1 MPSRC
6 RSVLLSL
13 CLFALIIAPL
23 WAQTSLSGA
32 LGGGVRDAHGAAVAG
47 ARIAAVN
54 QETGER
60 VEVQSGADGSYRFL
74 ELKPG
79 EYRLRVTAV
88 GFADWLL
95 ERATVEVGR
104 RTEVAVTLN
113 VAGHKETVEVREEAP
128 AVNTATPDFASNLTT
143 ATLENLPINGRRWSN
158 FALLTPGAN
167 LDGDFG
173 LISFRGIS
181 GLLNNSMVDG
191 ADNNQAFYSEERGRT
206 RISYVIS
213 QASVREFQVNTAN
226 FGAEYGRAA
235 GAVVNS
241 VTRSGG
247 EHFHGHL
254 FYYDRDN
261 RLGATNAFTVV
272 PVQVNGA
279 WTTEHVKPL
288 DRRQQMGGAVG
299 GPIVTSSI
307 PKDKLF
313 YYVSADVQ
321 RRDYPGVGAAGN
333 PSRLFAPPCVTRA
346 HYNIMSVANRALV
359 QVCTYD
365 ELYTLTR
372 NVMPLY
378 STDSQAITAFD
389 SGIQYLNSL
398 LGEVPRRAD
407 HQIYFAK
414 LDYRLRHRQLLS
426 VSYNHVSWGSPAGV
440 QTEPVVQ
447 RGVASF
453 GYSGVQ
459 VDMLSARLTS
469 ILNSHLTSQLRYSL
483 SRDYEYQTPQKPAP
497 GEPVGANGLA
507 PQVNVLNDSSGFS
520 FGTPA
525 TMPQRA
531 LPDEFRNEVA
541 ETVSWLHG
549 RHLVKFG
556 GDLNLV
562 RDRMNNLYAA
572 NGAYSYSYRD
582 DFFADLYQWQN
593 QTGTLFRG
601 YSSFDEGFGPVAWSF
616 HTLDTAVFAQ
626 DEWRV
631 ARRLVLSFG
640 LRWEHEAMPAP
651 QAPNVLLPGTES
663 FPAFYGNFGPRF
675 GFAWDPTG
683 TGKTAVRGGYGIFY
697 ARINNSTISSA
708 LTNTG
713 AATAQRTYQFC
724 YTVTSYCSLVGPVF
738 PNLSAGDPYTTSLGG
753 NVVEFARNMRE
764 PSIQQADLIVER
776 AVAHNTILSASY
788 LLSLARELPNFIDTN
803 LDPAS
808 RVQVEYT
815 FDSDYYSGA
824 QGPYYG
830 HKLIVPVYK
839 SRLNSAFQT
848 ITEIRSNV
856 NASYNAFVVQL
867 HKVVSEGLG
876 FRVNYTWSH
885 ALDNNQSSTTYTTY
899 NNTLSPAPFTY
910 YYDGVAHTV
919 TRPDYGNSTFDVRQ
933 RLNATMHWSPRP
945 LRHHHGV
952 MHTALNHWTISPI
965 VQVATGRPFSEY
977 VSGNP
982 PVSTCAG
989 CLGYMGTG
997 GNLRLPFLQRNS
1009 FRMGDFYN
1017 VDLRLLRRIRIN
1029 EHQHVE
1035 VLAEAFNLFNHQ
1047 NITSRSHTYYTVYKS
1062 TLEYDSNFDTP
1073 TGAANT
1079 IYREREVQLGVRWYF

>member
-32 LGGGVRDAHGAAVAG
+32 LGGGVRDAHGAAVAR

-167 LDGDFG
+167 MDGDFG

-426 VSYNHVSWGSPAGV
+426 VSYN
-440 QTEPVVQ
+440 
-447 RGVASF
+447 
-453 GYSGVQ
+453 
-459 VDMLSARLTS
+459 
-469 ILNSHLTSQLRYSL
+469 
-483 SRDYEYQTPQKPAP
+483 
-497 GEPVGANGLA
+497 
-507 PQVNVLNDSSGFS
+507 
-520 FGTPA
+520 
-525 TMPQRA
+525 
-531 LPDEFRNEVA
+531 
-541 ETVSWLHG
+541 
-549 RHLVKFG
+549 
-556 GDLNLV
+556 
-562 RDRMNNLYAA
+562 
-572 NGAYSYSYRD
+572 
-582 DFFADLYQWQN
+582 
-593 QTGTLFRG
+593 
-601 YSSFDEGFGPVAWSF
+601 
-616 HTLDTAVFAQ
+616 
-626 DEWRV
+626 
-631 ARRLVLSFG
+631 
-640 LRWEHEAMPAP
+640 
-651 QAPNVLLPGTES
+651 
-663 FPAFYGNFGPRF
+663 
-675 GFAWDPTG
+675 
-683 TGKTAVRGGYGIFY
+683 
-697 ARINNSTISSA
+697 
-708 LTNTG
+708 
-713 AATAQRTYQFC
+713 
-724 YTVTSYCSLVGPVF
+724 
-738 PNLSAGDPYTTSLGG
+738 
-753 NVVEFARNMRE
+753 
-764 PSIQQADLIVER
+764 
-776 AVAHNTILSASY
+776 
-788 LLSLARELPNFIDTN
+788 LSLI
-803 LDPAS
+803 
-808 RVQVEYT
+808 
-815 FDSDYYSGA
+815 
-824 QGPYYG
+824 
-830 HKLIVPVYK
+830 HI
-839 SRLNSAFQT
+839 
-848 ITEIRSNV
+848 
-856 NASYNAFVVQL
+856 
-867 HKVVSEGLG
+867 
-876 FRVNYTWSH
+876 
-885 ALDNNQSSTTYTTY
+885 
-899 NNTLSPAPFTY
+899 
-910 YYDGVAHTV
+910 
-919 TRPDYGNSTFDVRQ
+919 
-933 RLNATMHWSPRP
+933 
-945 LRHHHGV
+945 
-952 MHTALNHWTISPI
+952 
-965 VQVATGRPFSEY
+965 
-977 VSGNP
+977 
-982 PVSTCAG
+982 
-989 CLGYMGTG
+989 
-997 GNLRLPFLQRNS
+997 
-1009 FRMGDFYN
+1009 
-1017 VDLRLLRRIRIN
+1017 
-1029 EHQHVE
+1029 
-1035 VLAEAFNLFNHQ
+1035 
-1047 NITSRSHTYYTVYKS
+1047 
-1062 TLEYDSNFDTP
+1062 
-1073 TGAANT
+1073 
-1079 IYREREVQLGVRWYF
+1079 